1 MADHR
6 TPPGLVG
13 LTLCLALALAGCDS
27 PSPRMMSGERHAVVI
42 DGTAFTVY
50 RRGDAVE
57 VYRTTAEL
65 MPRRSVV
72 FARAEQAI
80 RLATGC
86 EVAHG
91 SLVGDAALMKA
102 ALDCR

>member
-1 MADHR
+1 MMA
-6 TPPGLVG
+6 
-13 LTLCLALALAGCDS
+13 S
-27 PSPRMMSGERHAVVI
+27 ERHAVEV

-57 VYRTTAEL
+57 VYRTTPEF

-80 RLATGC
+80 RQATGC
-86 EVAHG
+86 AVAEG
-91 SLVGDAALMKA
+91 SLIGDAALMKA
-102 ALDCR
+102 ALDCG